1 MPTDRPVTDRINR
14 LKEDAPVTAARR
26 SQPPKPM
33 AEADLQKLV
42 EDAAHEVLGN
52 GKRIHVLGLS
62 ETTGRFLRAM
72 DELGL
77 LHSVRQVYA
86 QEPTVLSIYDTGVLP
101 LSRLVDLDQ
110 DDALVVA
117 ADSKKESLLRMALP
131 FVEKSANPTPKVI
144 VSGYGHYKFSDPD
157 FHELQLDLL
166 VESLA
171 NGHPNN
177 LIYIYQCLQ
186 NAHKLGLQGSVTEF
200 GMYQGGTTMFISRAI
215 EKIGA
220 SWPVFGFDN
229 FAGFPPKKSMLDM
242 YDDPGCAF
250 ASFEDVSSYLSRRSN
265 LTIVPGDIC
274 ETAEATLSGKPLV
287 FSFVDTDNY
296 TASLAGARVAMKN
309 TVLGGA
315 VIFDH
320 VAGTNRFR
328 YTLGEF
334 MAARDSG
341 IWDSPDW
348 FHLHDTGVFLK
359 QR

>member
-1 MPTDRPVTDRINR
+1 MTPDRPKTDRINA
-14 LKEDAPVTAARR
+14 LKADAPVTAARR
-26 SQPPKPM
+26 SQPPRPM
-33 AEADLQKLV
+33 AENDLQKLV
-42 EDAAHEVLGN
+42 EDATHEVLAN
-52 GKRIHVLGLS
+52 GKSVRVLGLS
-62 ETTGRFLRAM
+62 ETTSRFLHAM
-72 DELGL
+72 ADAGL
-77 LHSVRQVYA
+77 LSYMTGIHSPNPEVGDVWGIPVGNMSQL
-86 QEPTVLSIYDTGVLP
+86 TNLSESDIV
-101 LSRLVDLDQ
+101 
-110 DDALVVA
+110 VVA
-117 ADSKKESLLRMALP
+117 ADSKKESLLRVALP

-144 VSGYGHYKFSDPD
+144 VAGYGHYKFADPA

-177 LIYIYQCLQ
+177 LIHIFQCLQ

-250 ASFEDVSSYLSRRSN
+250 ASFEDVSAYLSRRPN

-296 TASLAGARVAMKN
+296 TASLAGARVAMAN